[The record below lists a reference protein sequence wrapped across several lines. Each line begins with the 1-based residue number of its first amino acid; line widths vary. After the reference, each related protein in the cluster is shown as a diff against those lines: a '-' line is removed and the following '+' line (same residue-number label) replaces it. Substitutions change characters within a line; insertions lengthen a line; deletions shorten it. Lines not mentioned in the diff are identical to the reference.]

1 MVETHIDV
9 WQPEELRTLCHS
21 SGVSFP
27 CGLSKN
33 WRAFRMKKKQKKFSS
48 CQIKQRVSGVKE
60 SNHWMYEWSVRCK
73 LGSFGNF
80 FLLIACLLWPALGEP
95 QLMVNI
101 VLGVFS
107 VFWQVFCLVYKMIS
121 IYRFP
126 YTLIYLVFLRGKM
139 FHWNRTL

>member
-1 MVETHIDV
+1 M
-9 WQPEELRTLCHS
+9 PLLRGQFSLWFIKKLKS
-21 SGVSFP
+21 IP
-27 CGLSKN
+27 NEKK
-33 WRAFRMKKKQKKFSS
+33 MKKFCS

-107 VFWQVFCLVYKMIS
+107 VF
-121 IYRFP
+121 
-126 YTLIYLVFLRGKM
+126 
-139 FHWNRTL
+139 